1 MFPNTIT
8 LGSTT
13 LTKIREQDYSS
24 EYLYRSDA
32 ASLSLKIRH
41 SRTKETVTKKPQDR
55 HNVEITLTTFATTTA
70 EEFTSKV
77 YVVWDFR
84 PNRGSLDSAAL
95 TAYLNA
101 FIDNPANITSLVGW
115 ES

>member
-8 LGSTT
+8 LGATT

-24 EYLYRSDA
+24 EYLFRNDTISW
-32 ASLSLKIRH
+32 SMKIRH
-41 SRTKETVTKKPQDR
+41 SRTKETMTKKSQDR
-55 HNVEITLTTFATTTA
+55 HNVEFTMTTFATTTA

-84 PNRGSLDSAAL
+84 PNRGSPDSVRL
-95 TAYLNA
+95 TAMLSA
-101 FIDNPANITSLVGW
+101 FINDPANITSLVGW

>member
-8 LGSTT
+8 LGTVT

-24 EYLYRSDA
+24 EYLFRNDTISW
-32 ASLSLKIRH
+32 SMKIRH
-41 SRTKETVTKKPQDR
+41 SRTKETATKKSQDR
-55 HNVEITLTTFATTTA
+55 HNVEFTYTIFATSTF

-84 PNRGSLDSAAL
+84 PNRGNTDSAAL
-95 TAYLNA
+95 TAMLNA